1 MMSSARVTHVAPQ
14 SLMIRWHPADC
25 AEVTGPGTAIS
36 GLPSWAACRAVFS
49 APLRSPASTT
59 TVPQASAAMV
69 RLRTRNRNR
78 AGWRPGGH
86 SLITR
91 PPAAMSANRSTWPAG

>member
-1 MMSSARVTHVAPQ
+1 MTSPAQVTQVAPQ

-36 GLPSWAACRAVFS
+36 GLPSSAACRAVFS
-49 APLRSPASTT
+49 APLRSPASTI
-59 TVPQASAAMV
+59 TVPRVSAAMV
-69 RLRTRNRNR
+69 RLRVRNRSR
-78 AGWRPGGH
+78 AGCRPGGH

-91 PPAAMSANRSTWPAG
+91 PCAVTSANRPAWPAG